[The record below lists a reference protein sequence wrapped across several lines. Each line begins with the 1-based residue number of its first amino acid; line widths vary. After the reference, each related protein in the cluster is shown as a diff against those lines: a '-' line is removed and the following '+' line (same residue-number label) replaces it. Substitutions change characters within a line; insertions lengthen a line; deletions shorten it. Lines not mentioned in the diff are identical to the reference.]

1 MANLEAIDEEHPG
14 HQHSLYPNLASSG
27 GGAVNNGFSGSI
39 YSTQFPSRPDYSK
52 SLFDT
57 RHSESESSSERI
69 HGKTSGQKDS
79 QDIKSKK
86 DKEKKNGK
94 DKKGGRSRSVDGFND
109 SGGFYDAYSDAG
121 SQGRLGMSS
130 NPGGA
135 PLPTVSGEL
144 SGLSSARR
152 SNHGNAGRRSSQGS
166 VASNLKGGKSPLS
179 AGRRNSGAT
188 NHTSLMKDD
197 ADSSRGGGGCGS
209 SSVTT
214 TTAKNNNNNDNN
226 KNNNNNLNIYTPTD
240 NSSSKS
246 GMKPNNIK
254 RSQSN
259 DDIVSSIL
267 AASEGGAGNKVTGNR
282 RNTLTFV
289 GPYGLPTVVD
299 IPVQTTTRTR
309 CRKLLSPIITLIIV
323 LVMLGAVA
331 AAVYFAVEVKG
342 KEGFSYGC

>member
-14 HQHSLYPNLASSG
+14 HQHSLYPNIASSG

-39 YSTQFPSRPDYSK
+39 YSTQFPSRPDYTK

-57 RHSESESSSERI
+57 RHSESESNSEPI
-69 HGKTSGQKDS
+69 HGKTSGQKDA
-79 QDIKSKK
+79 QNIKSKK

-94 DKKGGRSRSVDGFND
+94 DKKRGRSRSADGLND

-144 SGLSSARR
+144 SGLTSARR
-152 SNHGNAGRRSSQGS
+152 SSHGNAGRRSSQGS

-179 AGRRNSGAT
+179 AGRRNSGVT
-188 NHTSLMKDD
+188 NHTGLMKDD
-197 ADSSRGGGGCGS
+197 ADSSRGGGGGGS

-214 TTAKNNNNNDNN
+214 TTAKNNNNNNT

-289 GPYGLPTVVD
+289 GPYGLSTVVD